1 MTNSSLSSYDEM
13 LDADGATRPAYSGY
27 CEWLKEQPPELL
39 RRKSGEAEAFFRK
52 TGITFNVY
60 GNEDAEERLIPF
72 DMVPRII
79 NAAQWRRLSRGIE
92 QRVRALNAFL
102 HDLYHRQEIVRSGRL
117 PERVLKGNKAFLPQ
131 MAGFTPPGGVY
142 THIVGID
149 LVRTG
154 EDDFMVLEDNA
165 RTPSG
170 VSYMLENRETMMA
183 MFPNC
188 SPRCGCARCRTIPAA
203 WPAAWPPAPRRPPT
217 GTSRWSPCS
226 RRARSIPPIT
236 NTPSWPTRWAPNW
249 WKAAT

>member
-1 MTNSSLSSYDEM
+1 MTKSSLSSYDEM
-13 LDADGATRPAYSGY
+13 LDADGATRAAYSGY

-131 MAGFTPPGGVY
+131 MAGFTRPAASIP
-142 THIVGID
+142 TSSAST
-149 LVRTG
+149 LSAP
-154 EDDFMVLEDNA
+154 A
-165 RTPSG
+165 RTISWC
-170 VSYMLENRETMMA
+170 SKTMRA
-183 MFPNC
+183 R
-188 SPRCGCARCRTIPAA
+188 PRACRT
-203 WPAAWPPAPRRPPT
+203 
-217 GTSRWSPCS
+217 CS
-226 RRARSIPPIT
+226 KTAKP
-236 NTPSWPTRWAPNW
+236 
-249 WKAAT
+249 